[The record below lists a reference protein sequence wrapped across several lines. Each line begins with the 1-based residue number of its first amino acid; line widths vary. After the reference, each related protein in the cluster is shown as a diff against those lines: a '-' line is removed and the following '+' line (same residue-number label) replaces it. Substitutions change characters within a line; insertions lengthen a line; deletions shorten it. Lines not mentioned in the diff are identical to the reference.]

1 MYRPFG
7 PPTGRTKPPRGAL
20 FRQLGPLRHDGGM
33 AGDRAPTALDC
44 NGGPRTRCQ
53 GVDDRNLSAD
63 DRDRTAEDRDQL
75 SEAHDKA
82 SEARDERAQARDR
95 ISPRTAAS

>member
-1 MYRPFG
+1 
-7 PPTGRTKPPRGAL
+7 
-20 FRQLGPLRHDGGM
+20 M
-33 AGDRAPTALDC
+33 AGDHAPTALDC
-44 NGGPRTRCQ
+44 EGGPRTRCQ
-53 GVDDRNLSAD
+53 GVGDRNLSAD